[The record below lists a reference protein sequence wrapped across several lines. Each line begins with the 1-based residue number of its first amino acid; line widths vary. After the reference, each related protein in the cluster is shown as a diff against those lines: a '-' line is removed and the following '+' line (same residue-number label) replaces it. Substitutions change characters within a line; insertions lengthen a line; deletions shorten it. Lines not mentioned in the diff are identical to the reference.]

1 MVSKKEKLQV
11 CWFEDNKQGVPKWI
25 WASIIFFLHHKTL
38 ILSLKDIIKK
48 ELKRILICKAYGRD
62 ISYRKEKSWKLDIL
76 YIELKSP
83 DLEILPLN
91 NPLSGSL

>member
-25 WASIIFFLHHKTL
+25 WASIILFLHHKTL
-38 ILSLKDIIKK
+38 ILSLKDIIKEK
-48 ELKRILICKAYGRD
+48 FMWILIGKAYGRD
-62 ISYRKEKSWKLDIL
+62 ISYRKEKSWKLNTL

-91 NPLSGSL
+91 NHLSGSL